1 MNQWLEIFKLNRTHQ
16 DTDSILV
23 RLEIV
28 LATLVVNFG
37 IYHPVKRY

>member
-1 MNQWLEIFKLNRTHQ
+1 MNQGLEIFKLNRTHQ

-37 IYHPVKRY
+37 VYYSVKRY